1 MKISHYPNQVLHNTN
16 VLVSFESDHRALLLI
31 KYGSFYKFHSSDNA
45 LKINANKDYT
55 NLYVFCISPI
65 GKYIKYTFVIENFEI
80 PQIRSNIQLKNTSN
94 FSLSFVIGGYVKAV
108 YFKFKKKIISPR
120 FRIN

>member
-1 MKISHYPNQVLHNTN
+1 MKLSHYPHQVLHNTN
-16 VLVSFESDHRALLLI
+16 VLVSFETNHRTLLLI

-45 LKINANKDYT
+45 IKINANKDCP
-55 NLYVFCISPI
+55 NLYVFCISPL
-65 GKYIKYTFVIENFEI
+65 GKFIKYNLEIENFEI
-80 PQIRSNIQLKNTSN
+80 PLIRNNIKLKNTSN
-94 FSLSFVIGGYVKAV
+94 FSLSFTIGGYVKAV